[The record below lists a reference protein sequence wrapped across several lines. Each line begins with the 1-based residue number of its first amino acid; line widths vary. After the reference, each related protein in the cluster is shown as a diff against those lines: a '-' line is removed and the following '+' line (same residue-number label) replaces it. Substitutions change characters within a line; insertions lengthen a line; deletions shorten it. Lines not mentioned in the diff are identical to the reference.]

1 VVLLSMPD
9 FGITRFGGYVP
20 RLRLDR
26 AIIADAHKWM
36 APGLRGQAKGSRA
49 FLSWDEDVVTMAVEA
64 GRDCLDGNEPIG
76 FAAIRLASTSFP
88 YADLQHSALVASAL
102 RLPVGVASSD
112 VGQSQR
118 AGTSGLLQALR
129 AAEPALFIAADA
141 PVGRP
146 ASTQELS
153 YGAGAAAFALGS
165 DGIVARLI
173 GSASITAPFV
183 DHFRSAQ
190 ARYDYFW
197 EERWIR
203 DEGYAKLV
211 PAAIKAALADAG
223 IEIGDVAHFVMPSMQ
238 RGASEAVAKKM
249 GFGGAV
255 AAGLENGVGYA
266 GTAHAPLMLAHVLET
281 AKSGERILLIGFGQ
295 GADALLF
302 EVTESIARARPRR
315 GVSGAITEGVAT
327 DSYLR
332 MLSFYGG
339 IDLEWGMRSEKNA
352 KTALTDQYRSDDQI
366 DGLVAGKCGACGTVQ
381 FPQLEYC
388 VTCQAPADQ
397 FTPLGLVD
405 EAAQVLTYTA
415 DWLSYHPAPPLYV
428 GFAQFDNGARI
439 LMEVVD
445 VGPDGIEVGTPLK
458 LTYRIKERDKVRG
471 YNRYFWKATPAAAS
485 GE

>member
-1 VVLLSMPD
+1 MPD

-26 AIIADAHKWM
+26 AIIAEAHRWM

-64 GRDCLDGNEPIG
+64 GRDCLDGLDPSGIS
-76 FAAIRLASTSFP
+76 AIRLASTSFP

-102 RLPVGVASSD
+102 RLKAGVASSD
-112 VGQSQR
+112 IGQSQR

-129 AAEPALFIAADA
+129 AGEPALFIASDA

-153 YGAGAAAFALGS
+153 YGAGAAALAMGS
-165 DGIVARLI
+165 EGVVARLI
-173 GSASITAPFV
+173 GAASITAPFV

-190 ARYDYFW
+190 AKYDYFW

-203 DEGYAKLV
+203 DEGYAKLA
-211 PAAIKAALADAG
+211 PAAIHAALADAAIG
-223 IEIGDVAHFVMPSMQ
+223 IAGVTQFVMPSMQ
-238 RGASEAVAKKM
+238 RGAADAVARAID
-249 GFGGAV
+249 FGGTV
-255 AAGLENGVGYA
+255 APGLENGVGYA
-266 GTAHAPLMLAHVLET
+266 GTAHSLLMLAQVLET
-281 AKSGERILLIGFGQ
+281 AKPGETILLVGFGQ

-302 EVTESIARARPRR
+302 EVTDAIADVRPPR
-315 GVSGAITEGVAT
+315 GVSGAIADGLAT

-332 MLSFYGG
+332 MLSFYDG

-388 VTCQAPADQ
+388 VSCQAPADG
-397 FTPLGLVD
+397 FAPVGLVD

-439 LMEVVD
+439 LMEIVD
-445 VGPDGIEVGTPLK
+445 VGPDGIEVGTPLR

-471 YNRYFWKATPAAAS
+471 YNRYFWKATPIAAS